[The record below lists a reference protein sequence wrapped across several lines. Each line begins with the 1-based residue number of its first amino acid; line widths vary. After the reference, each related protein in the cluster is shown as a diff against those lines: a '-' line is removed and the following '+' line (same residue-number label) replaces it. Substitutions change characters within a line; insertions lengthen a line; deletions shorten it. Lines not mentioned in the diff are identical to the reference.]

1 MENEKVGGL
10 ISRLRREKGLT
21 QATLAERLHVSDKAV
36 SKWERGLGC
45 PDISL
50 INALAAELGVNAE
63 TLLSGE
69 LAENKEAA
77 DMNKVRFYV
86 CPECGSVFTAAGG
99 GEITCCGKKLA
110 ALTPRP
116 ADGEHLLTAESV
128 EDEIYVTSAHP
139 MTKEHYISFIAQVN
153 FDRVTLVKTYP
164 EQTLGVRFPQT
175 GGRQLVWHCMNDG
188 LFTMKL

>member
-21 QATLAERLHVSDKAV
+21 QAALAERLHVSDKAV

-50 INALAAELGVNAE
+50 INALAAELGVNAK

-86 CPECGSVFTAAGG
+86 CPEGGSVFTAAGG

-116 ADGEHLLTAESV
+116 ADGKHLLTAEPV